1 MININADTYVESC
14 IDTWRV
20 GQKDNKSILWMKTHV
35 IQDNLGFKN
44 MYDLTVKEIKGIH
57 KTKTPTK

>member
-20 GQKDNKSILWMKTHV
+20 GQQDNKSILWMKTHV

-44 MYDLTVKEIKGIH
+44 MYDLTVKEIKGIY

>member
-20 GQKDNKSILWMKTHV
+20 CQKDNKSILWMKTHV

-44 MYDLTVKEIKGIH
+44 MYDLTVKEIKGIY

>member
-14 IDTWRV
+14 TDTWRV

-44 MYDLTVKEIKGIH
+44 MYDLTVKEIKGIY